1 MTMARFQN
9 LQLRF
14 ADDQFFIIGFVLQR
28 YRKFGF
34 RPFFTDKEKS
44 YYFFDFGKG
53 YQNLEKKDRLC
64 FKNIPAPKN
73 CIDKNLIFV
82 IYPIRKGGVQFRFND
97 AVYIQ
102 ETNGRISQAKNH

>member
-1 MTMARFQN
+1 M
-9 LQLRF
+9 
-14 ADDQFFIIGFVLQR
+14 DEEG
-28 YRKFGF
+28 KG
-34 RPFFTDKEKS
+34 KS